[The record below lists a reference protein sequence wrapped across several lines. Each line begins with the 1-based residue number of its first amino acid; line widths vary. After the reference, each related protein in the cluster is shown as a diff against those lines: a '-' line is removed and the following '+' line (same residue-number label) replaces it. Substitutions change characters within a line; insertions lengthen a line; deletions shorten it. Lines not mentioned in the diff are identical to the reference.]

1 MQRKPER
8 ELPKPE
14 GEPQPT
20 NRSGPA
26 RPRTGTAAISS
37 PQDAIGDH
45 TEQQR
50 LKSGQHLL
58 RGKSNPGRVRGNKAS
73 TRQRTLETSGPRL
86 EASSVPGQTAGSN
99 NSAWR
104 GPCVRL
110 GDPDKVGETKT
121 GRKANRRSLGLTE
134 PQVGPTS
141 GLRENRPP
149 PPQPRRSRPPPESAL
164 HGPPPPS
171 PVHRRAEG
179 RPGPRALPLG
189 RGGREGEAPTSARP
203 APSLPDY
210 VRRRAP
216 GAPAPLLTT
225 PRTTPPGLARATRL
239 PRGHTPPPPPAPGPR
254 GREGP
259 GTRTG

>member
-1 MQRKPER
+1 MCTSRGPRQGGGDENWAESQPAV
-8 ELPKPE
+8 LGPCGATGPPHFGPA
-14 GEPQPT
+14 GEPTP
-20 NRSGPA
+20 
-26 RPRTGTAAISS
+26 S
-37 PQDAIGDH
+37 P
-45 TEQQR
+45 
-50 LKSGQHLL
+50 S
-58 RGKSNPGRVRGNKAS
+58 
-73 TRQRTLETSGPRL
+73 
-86 EASSVPGQTAGSN
+86 
-99 NSAWR
+99 
-104 GPCVRL
+104 
-110 GDPDKVGETKT
+110 
-121 GRKANRRSLGLTE
+121 
-134 PQVGPTS
+134 
-141 GLRENRPP
+141 
-149 PPQPRRSRPPPESAL
+149 PRRSRPPPESAL

-179 RPGPRALPLG
+179 RPAPRALPLG

-254 GREGP
+254 GRQGP